1 MTKWSNRPGFIAM
14 GLTGRAKIKRV
25 DELLTQIE
33 LEPLQYR
40 DRLTFELSGGQ
51 KQRVGISRALS
62 AEPKFI
68 ICDEV
73 ASTLNQLV
81 ATIFSDYLLICK
93 IRLA

>member
-1 MTKWSNRPGFIAM
+1 MTKWRNQPGFIAM
-14 GLTGRAKIKRV
+14 GLTGRVKIKRV

-40 DRLTFELSGGQ
+40 DRLPFELSGGQ
-51 KQRVGISRALS
+51 KQRVGFARALS

-81 ATIFSDYLLICK
+81 ADDIFQLFADL
-93 IRLA
+93 